1 MTPEIRGVPEFRCF
15 KLLVQEANSAKP
27 RASLRVDGS
36 FDGCSE
42 PIDRCKCVQETC
54 HHPKMTK
61 ISDGL
66 RHAIEEAGES
76 LRKLAN
82 KHAESRDKMMVELER
97 RGYHVH
103 GKSDL
108 EIEDI
113 IKLPPSKK
121 H

>member
-1 MTPEIRGVPEFRCF
+1 
-15 KLLVQEANSAKP
+15 
-27 RASLRVDGS
+27 
-36 FDGCSE
+36 
-42 PIDRCKCVQETC
+42 
-54 HHPKMTK
+54 
-61 ISDGL
+61 
-66 RHAIEEAGES
+66 
-76 LRKLAN
+76 
-82 KHAESRDKMMVELER
+82 MMVELER